1 MKVLF
6 AAAEAHPFIKTGGL
20 ADVIGAL
27 PKALQRAGADVR
39 VILPKYKGIPKSYR
53 EQMETVAVLEVPVG
67 WRRQYCGVQR
77 IIHDG
82 IPVYFIDNEYYFG
95 RDGVYGYM
103 DDGERFAYFNRAVLE
118 CLPSIDFQPEI
129 LHCHDWH
136 AAVIPLLLEGHYRHD
151 PFYAGM
157 RTVFTI
163 HNLLYQGVF
172 PYEVLG
178 ELLGLDSRYFN
189 GVEYYGNVNFMKG
202 GIVFSDHV
210 TTVSPTYAQEIR
222 TAYYGYGL
230 DGLLFAR
237 SAHLSGIVNGIDT
250 KQYNPATDPHIF
262 TRYRSNL
269 AKKSENKLGLQQE
282 LGLPVAP
289 YIPMIAMVTR
299 LVDSKGLDLV
309 TRILDELLYYDD
321 IQFVLLGTGD
331 EVYERWFREASWR
344 YPTKLSSQIRFSDA
358 LSRKIYAAS
367 DMFLMPSK
375 FEPCGISQ
383 LMALRYGSIPIVRET
398 GGLNDTVQAYNEFTG
413 EGNGFTFTNY
423 NAHDM
428 MNTIRRALA
437 FYRQP
442 EHWKRVAKNAFSG
455 DYSWNVS
462 AEEYISVYRSILPS
476 ELDLDVPAALPSA
489 DPEPAPEPVSG
500 VSGSVDAENE

>member
-27 PKALQRAGADVR
+27 PKALKAAGVDVR
-39 VILPKYKGIPKSYR
+39 VILPKYRGIPEKYAS
-53 EQMETVAVLEVPVG
+53 QMEHIAVVDVPVG
-67 WRRQYCGVQR
+67 WRNQYCGIER

-95 RDGVYGYM
+95 RDGIYGYM
-103 DDGERFAYFNRAVLE
+103 DDGERFAFYNRAVLH
-118 CLPSIDFQPEI
+118 CLPEIGFQPDV

-136 AAVIPLLLEGHYRHD
+136 AAVIPLLLNAHYRHD
-151 PFYAGM
+151 PFYSKM

-172 PYEVLG
+172 PYSVLD
-178 ELLGLDSRYFN
+178 ELLGLETSYFN
-189 GVEYYGNVNFMKG
+189 DVEYYGNVNYMKG
-202 GIVFSDHV
+202 GIVHSDHV
-210 TTVSPTYAQEIR
+210 TTVSPTYANEIR

-230 DGLLFAR
+230 DGLLNHRAD
-237 SAHLSGIVNGIDT
+237 HLSGIVNGIDT
-250 KQYNPATDPHIF
+250 KAYNPSSDQAIY
-262 TRYRSNL
+262 TRYRTNL
-269 AKKSENKLGLQQE
+269 AKKAENKLGLQQE

-289 YIPMIAMVTR
+289 YIPMVAMVTR
-299 LVDSKGLDLV
+299 LVDSKGLDLL
-309 TRILDELLYYDD
+309 TRVLDELLYYDD

-331 EVYERWFREASWR
+331 ESYERWFREAAWR
-344 YPTKLSSQIRFSDA
+344 YPAKLSSQILFNDA

-367 DMFLMPSK
+367 DIFLMPSK

-383 LMALRYGSIPIVRET
+383 LLALRYGSIPVVRET
-398 GGLNDTVQAYNEFTG
+398 GGLNDTVQAYNEETG
-413 EGNGFTFTNY
+413 EGNGFTFKDY

-428 MNTIRRALA
+428 MYTLRRAVS
-437 FYRQP
+437 FYQKP
-442 EHWKRVAKNAFSG
+442 EHWKKVTKNAFAG

-462 AEEYISVYRSILPS
+462 AQQYIDIYNNIT
-476 ELDLDVPAALPSA
+476 
-489 DPEPAPEPVSG
+489 G
-500 VSGSVDAENE
+500 QAEQLI